1 MKKNIKLK
9 KIKSILLSL
18 VFVISV
24 VLSTNCIYGADEAQN
39 VGEIFDVKVSDK
51 VYKESEQTTPA
62 YLPYIKFV
70 SDRMIIDKEL
80 EKSGISFAN
89 KAIEVNSYTKGMQIM
104 FSSDSIRVNSNM
116 NSGVLIS
123 NGDIVI
129 DSEINNTMILISSG
143 KITLTENA
151 KIDDDLIIVGN
162 ELEVKGNVLGSIL
175 GTVTKVNISGTIT
188 KDLRVETNDISFT
201 NNENVKGNIY
211 LKTYNE
217 NLNIKDKYP
226 SATIDLQKVERK
238 NNFTFGSII
247 SMLFTSL
254 ILAVVYIVVNKICK
268 KNVFLEFTNRV
279 KKNTTAVIIS
289 GILLLLASFPV
300 IMILILLS
308 VFGFSVIAMPVIIV
322 YIAFLIVVYM
332 LSIFILGSVVYS
344 YIKEKYIKT
353 GGTGTDL
360 LGSFGT
366 FLVLS
371 VLTKIPFVGTYLAF
385 FMYILSIGMVFS
397 LVLKDKNKK
406 EE

>member
-1 MKKNIKLK
+1 MGEKSFKLEKIKNIV
-9 KIKSILLSL
+9 ISL
-18 VFVISV
+18 VLTVVVIFG
-24 VLSTNCIYGADEAQN
+24 TNYIYGADEAQN

-62 YLPYIKFV
+62 YLPYIKFI
-70 SDRMIIDKEL
+70 SERMIIDKEL

-89 KAIEVNSYTKGMQIM
+89 KSIEVNSYTKGMQIM

-116 NSGVLIS
+116 NSAVLIS

-129 DSEINNTMILISSG
+129 DSEINNTIILISSG

-151 KIDDDLIIVGN
+151 KLNDDLIVVGN
-162 ELEVKGNVLGSIL
+162 ELEIKGNVLGSVL
-175 GTVTKVNISGTIT
+175 GTVTKVNVSGTVS
-188 KDLRVETNDISFT
+188 KDLRIETNDVTFAT
-201 NNENVKGNIY
+201 NENIKGNIY

-217 NLNIKDKYP
+217 NLSIEDKYP
-226 SATIDLQKVERK
+226 SAIVDLQKVEKK
-238 NNFTFGSII
+238 NNFTFSNVV

-254 ILAVVYIVVNKICK
+254 ILALVYIIINKICK
-268 KNVFLEFTNRV
+268 KNVFLEFTNKV
-279 KKNTTAVIIS
+279 KKNTTTVVIS
-289 GILLLLASFPV
+289 GILLLLASFPA

-322 YIAFLIVVYM
+322 YIAFLVVGYI
-332 LSIFILGSVVYS
+332 LSTFILGSVVYS

-366 FLVLS
+366 FLVFS
-371 VLTKIPFVGTYLAF
+371 VLTKIPFVGAYLAF
-385 FMYILSIGMVFS
+385 FMYILSLGMVFS
-397 LVLKDKNKK
+397 LILKNKK
-406 EE
+406 EK